1 MWHVTVHDIYYDMLC
16 DMTWQLMWHDMRH
29 DMYYDKLCDMWQD
42 MTYIM
47 TCDMTCYVTCDRTWH
62 ANWCDM
68 TCHVTWHVLWHVTW
82 HVLWHVTRPFNLITV
97 KTRFSLLKL
106 YAILSNLISK
116 PILHQLYK
124 ADLSKSVIGGKR
136 TRRWPTVTRDVSMM
150 SWRGLLTINL
160 MICAL

>member
-1 MWHVTVHDIYYDMLC
+1 
-16 DMTWQLMWHDMRH
+16 
-29 DMYYDKLCDMWQD
+29 MWQF

-47 TCDMTCYVTCDRTWH
+47 TCYVTWHDNWCDMTWDMTCIMTNYVTCDRTWHILWPVTCDRTWH